1 MELGEPDASGRRRPI
16 PIEGSEFVLDTD
28 MLVPAIGQTPDLS
41 FLPED
46 HKFNITRW
54 GTFEV
59 APVSLSTNI
68 LGVFACGDT
77 VSGPATV
84 VEAIGAGS
92 RAAIAIDCYLRGEE
106 VELAEE
112 LLPLKSVEIEDMD
125 ISDVVS
131 KNRQPMPRLPLKQR
145 AGGFKEV
152 NLGFS
157 EQVAIEEASRCLNC
171 GVCAWCR
178 QCEKACPYGVI
189 EITPNGT
196 EGMGVA
202 RFDIDLGECIFCGL
216 CIEACPAHRLYLAR
230 IYEAATYRRGELAL
244 DREGL
249 RPSPTMQPSAYERPE
264 LEPSLPKQTLLIDR
278 GRRGE

>member
-1 MELGEPDASGRRRPI
+1 
-16 PIEGSEFVLDTD
+16 
-28 MLVPAIGQTPDLS
+28 
-41 FLPED
+41 
-46 HKFNITRW
+46 
-54 GTFEV
+54 
-59 APVSLSTNI
+59 
-68 LGVFACGDT
+68 
-77 VSGPATV
+77 V

-131 KNRQPMPRLPLKQR
+131 KNRQPMPRLPLRER

-264 LEPSLPKQTLLIDR
+264 LEPSLPRQTLLIDR
-278 GRRGE
+278 GRREE